1 MPDVLAVSA
10 RSIGDLLTTA
20 AGRLH
25 GLVPDPGREARA
37 LWAAAAETRVG
48 DIWLQRGRVPADAA
62 VARFCDALEQRLQG
76 VPFAY
81 ATGHAAF
88 RALDLLLDCRALI
101 PRPETEGL
109 VDLALQHARSGVA
122 ADLGT
127 GSGCLAL
134 ALAVE
139 GSFER
144 VVAVERDPGAAA
156 LARENV
162 RRIAP
167 PVPLDVREGDWCA
180 PLAGAM
186 YHVIVAN
193 PPYLTSAEYARLDPS
208 VRDYEPRAALE
219 SGVDG
224 LLATRAILA
233 TAAPYVAPGGALLLE
248 IDERRA
254 PAVQEIAGAHGW
266 ARTQI
271 HADLFGRPRYAVVQ
285 PGEDD

>member
-1 MPDVLAVSA
+1 MPDVLAAPAGSIADRLAVAA
-10 RSIGDLLTTA
+10 R
-20 AGRLH
+20 RLH
-25 GLVPDPGREARA
+25 GLVPDPAREARA
-37 LWAAAAETRVG
+37 LWAAATGTSVG
-48 DIWLQRGRVPADAA
+48 EVWLHRDREPADA
-62 VARFCDALEQRLQG
+62 VALRFTAALEQRIAG
-76 VPFAY
+76 VPFGY

-88 RALDLLLDCRALI
+88 RGLDLLLDRRALI

-109 VDLALQHARSGVA
+109 VDLALQRGGSGVA

-127 GSGCLAL
+127 GSGCIAL

-144 VVAVERDPGAAA
+144 VVAVERDPQTAA

-162 RRIAP
+162 RRTAP
-167 PVPLDVREGDWCA
+167 AVSLDVREGDWCA
-180 PLAGAM
+180 PLAGAI

-208 VRDYEPRAALE
+208 VREYEPRAALE
-219 SGVDG
+219 SGADG
-224 LLATRAILA
+224 LDATRAILA
-233 TAAPYVAPGGALLLE
+233 TAGPFLAPRGALLLE

-254 PAVQEIAGAHGW
+254 QAVREIADAHGW
-266 ARTQI
+266 ARTRI

-285 PGEDD
+285 PGEDK